1 LEPRIASG
9 TKFAPVLAK
18 GLTNLTILA
27 PNCFGVRPIL
37 LIEITGS

>member
-18 GLTNLTILA
+18 GPTISDHSCLLPA
-27 PNCFGVRPIL
+27 REPRQVRPIL
-37 LIEITGS
+37 LN